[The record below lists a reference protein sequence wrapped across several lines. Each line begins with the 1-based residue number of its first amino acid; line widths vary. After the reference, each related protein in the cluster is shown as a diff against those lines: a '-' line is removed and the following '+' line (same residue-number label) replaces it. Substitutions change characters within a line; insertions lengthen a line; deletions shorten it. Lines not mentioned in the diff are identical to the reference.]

1 MTVPRRASPATTE
14 TRPGRR
20 ARAVVLIAVLLTCLA
35 ALGARGTAD
44 RLSQGGWTPATA
56 ESLRA
61 DSLLASGFEA
71 GAPHLVLL
79 AETSGSVDAA
89 AASRAGLALTTRI
102 AAAPHTAWIRSYWTG
117 RNPALR
123 SGDGHSAIVLVRFHG
138 DEQAVRA
145 ASRAT
150 VAHHAGRAGPLTI
163 AASGQAPVLSETERL
178 SARGLLLAEVVA
190 APLVLLVLL
199 WVFGSLL
206 AALLPLL
213 VGAFAVLATTA
224 VIHRLAGTTTV
235 SVFALSITTALGFAL
250 AVDYS
255 LLLVSRFRE
264 EHTAGAPVER
274 AVRRT
279 LRTAGRAVA
288 FSSATIAVSLCALLL
303 FPLPLLRSIAYGGIA
318 VVLLSAAGSLVL
330 LPALLVLLGRHLDRC
345 DPFARLRRPARPV
358 SSGAWYRLALAVMRR
373 PTAVAL
379 GVLALLAL
387 LAYPATQ
394 VRLGMYDDRIL
405 PPSSPVAQASQRLRA
420 RFATAA
426 LDDATVVLPGL
437 RVTDHATRLHPYAA
451 GLSRIPGVRQVDT
464 ATGSYR
470 HGRHTAQP
478 GPQAARF
485 TSPAGTWI
493 SLAFHT
499 TTPFSPEGSRIARQ
513 VRAQPPPHAGPVL
526 VGGPGAQLADTT
538 RTLTERLPAAVATT
552 VVLTFLLLVAYTRSV
567 LIPLKALVLNTLT
580 LAATAGVLVA
590 VFQQGVGGFGG
601 AATGGV
607 TDIVVPS
614 LMFCVAFGLSMDYE
628 VFLLS
633 RIIEEHR
640 SGHPTSTAVAVGLQ
654 HTGRLFTSAALVFA
668 TVMACLT
675 LSDLVLLKLVGTG
688 LAVAVVLDC
697 TLVRALLVPAA
708 MRLAGRANWWT
719 PRVRRGPRPG
729 EVPAQAAPSGTSA

>member
-1 MTVPRRASPATTE
+1 
-14 TRPGRR
+14 
-20 ARAVVLIAVLLTCLA
+20 
-35 ALGARGTAD
+35 
-44 RLSQGGWTPATA
+44 SQGGWTPAAA
-56 ESLRA
+56 ESMRA
-61 DSLLASGFEA
+61 DSVLASRFGA
-71 GAPHLVLL
+71 GTPHLVLL
-79 AETSGSVDAA
+79 AETPGSVDADA
-89 AASRAGLALTTRI
+89 ATRAGLALTERI
-102 AAAPHTAWIRSYWTG
+102 AAAPHTAWVRSYWTG
-117 RNPALR
+117 RTEALR
-123 SGDGHSAIVLVRFHG
+123 SDDGHSAITLIRFHG

-145 ASRAT
+145 AGEVT
-150 VAHHAGRAGPLTI
+150 VARHTGRTGPLRIT
-163 AASGQAPVLSETERL
+163 ASGPAPVLSEIEHL
-178 SARGLLLAEVVA
+178 SARGLFLAEVVA

-213 VGAFAVLATTA
+213 VGAFAVLAATA
-224 VIHRLAGTTTV
+224 VVHRLADLTTV

-264 EHTAGAPVER
+264 ERTAGATVEH
-274 AVRRT
+274 ALRRT

-288 FSSATIAVSLCALLL
+288 FSAAAIAVSLCALLL
-303 FPLPLLRSIAYGGIA
+303 FPLPLLRSIAYGGIT
-318 VVLLSAAGSLVL
+318 VVLLSAAGCLVL
-330 LPALLVLLGRHLDRC
+330 LPALLTLLGRHVDRH
-345 DPFARLRRPARPV
+345 DPFARLRRPAKPV
-358 SSGAWYRLALAVMRR
+358 SDGAWYRLAIAVMRR
-373 PTAVAL
+373 PAAVAL
-379 GVLALLAL
+379 GVLGLLAL
-387 LAYPATQ
+387 LAYPAAQ

-405 PPSSPVAQASQRLRA
+405 PSSSSVAQASQRLRD

-437 RVTDHATRLHPYAA
+437 RAADHATRLHPYAA
-451 GLSRIPGVRQVDT
+451 RLSGIPGVRQVDT

-470 HGRHTAQP
+470 QGLRTARP
-478 GPQAARF
+478 GPPAARF

-499 TTPFSPEGSRIARQ
+499 DTPFSPEGSRIARQ
-513 VRAQPPPHAGPVL
+513 IRAEPAPHASPVL

-552 VVLTFLLLVAYTRSV
+552 VVLTFLLLAAYTRSV
-567 LIPLKALVLNTLT
+567 LIPLKALVLNALT

-590 VFQQGVGGFGG
+590 VFQQDAGGFGG
-601 AATGGV
+601 TATGGV
-607 TDIVVPS
+607 TDVVVPG

-633 RIIEEHR
+633 RIVEEHR
-640 SGHPTSTAVAVGLQ
+640 DGRPTSTAVAAGLQ

-708 MRLAGRANWWT
+708 MQLAGRANWWA
-719 PRVRRGPRPG
+719 PRVRRGPR
-729 EVPAQAAPSGTSA
+729 VPEAPVRA